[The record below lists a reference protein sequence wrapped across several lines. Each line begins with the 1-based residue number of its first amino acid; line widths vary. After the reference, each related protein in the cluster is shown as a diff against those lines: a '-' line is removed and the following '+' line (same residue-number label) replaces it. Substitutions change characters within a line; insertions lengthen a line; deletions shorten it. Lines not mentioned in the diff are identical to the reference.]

1 MKLRFAALPLLALVA
16 CGTGDEPDRSA
27 QAASAANPANW
38 AYSCAPEPGRVVAPG
53 MTFGDPTGCNQC
65 SCEDRLL
72 SCANGVCTGL
82 ICTAAACL
90 TLPLPG
96 ASSSFPACTSS
107 ADCGAG
113 ECLFDAGCTNP
124 VGRCVAVQVSDSMG
138 SAQSYCSCA
147 GVTVDGSAPREPYAH
162 AGPC

>member
-1 MKLRFAALPLLALVA
+1 MNLRIAALPILLLVA
-16 CGTGDEPDRSA
+16 CGTEEE
-27 QAASAANPANW
+27 AAHNALASSAANPASW
-38 AYSCAPEPGRVVAPG
+38 AYRCEPEPGRVVAPG

-65 SCEDRLL
+65 NCEDSLL
-72 SCANGVCTGL
+72 TCTNGVCTGL

-96 ASSSFPACTSS
+96 ASSSFPSCTSS
-107 ADCGAG
+107 ADCGSG
-113 ECLFDAGCTNP
+113 TCLFDAGCTNP
-124 VGRCVAVQVSDSMG
+124 VGRCVGVQVGSWG

-147 GVTVDGSAPREPYAH
+147 GVTLQGSAPREPYAH